1 MWCNNLNHVEN
12 YKVNMNKSLE
22 TIKNYENY
30 LSHKSGIGLL
40 MYGSFM
46 LTAMPIYILISIS
59 KSPVIDNWLIL
70 IFLVVFLILWILYKL
85 NKTYYSVDGL
95 YPQTILKSFLHYTD
109 AVFLT
114 DQYICKLSRFFKLY
128 NQSSNSKI
136 NNIIL
141 DLDNKIQLLINEDN
155 KINGFGYVVSK
166 ECYDVII
173 EEINEADQEINEI
186 TKLKRLETTNHFRS
200 IVN

>member
-1 MWCNNLNHVEN
+1 M
-12 YKVNMNKSLE
+12 
-22 TIKNYENY
+22 
-30 LSHKSGIGLL
+30 
-40 MYGSFM
+40 
-46 LTAMPIYILISIS
+46 
-59 KSPVIDNWLIL
+59 
-70 IFLVVFLILWILYKL
+70 
-85 NKTYYSVDGL
+85 
-95 YPQTILKSFLHYTD
+95 
-109 AVFLT
+109 
-114 DQYICKLSRFFKLY
+114 
-128 NQSSNSKI
+128 
-136 NNIIL
+136 

>member
-1 MWCNNLNHVEN
+1 ME
-12 YKVNMNKSLE
+12 YDMNKSLE
-22 TIKNYENY
+22 TINNYESY
-30 LSHKSGIGLL
+30 LCYKNIIG
-40 MYGSFM
+40 FVM
-46 LTAMPIYILISIS
+46 LSSLII
-59 KSPVIDNWLIL
+59 I
-70 IFLVVFLILWILYKL
+70 VFLIWLIIFFQEKQISLELLIFVFIFLTSCVFYKL
-85 NKTYYSVDGL
+85 NKVYYSVSGL

-109 AVFLT
+109 AVFLA

-136 NNIIL
+136 NHIL
-141 DLDNKIQLLINEDN
+141 SDLDNKIQLLIDEDN

-173 EEINEADQEINEI
+173 EEINEAEQEINEI